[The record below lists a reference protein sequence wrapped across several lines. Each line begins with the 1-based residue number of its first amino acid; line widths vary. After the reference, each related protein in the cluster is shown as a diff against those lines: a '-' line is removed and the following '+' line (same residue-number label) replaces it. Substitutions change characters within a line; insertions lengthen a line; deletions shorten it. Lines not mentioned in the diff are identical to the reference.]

1 MESPLIT
8 IFSPT
13 YNAESFLPYVFETLE
28 RQAYKNFEWLV
39 VDDCSTDNT
48 IRVLKALQSKASF
61 PIRIIQNETNQMVTK
76 NIELGIHNAKGKFLY
91 LTGHDDGLKDDC
103 LSTFVDDW
111 NKLDAKT
118 QDNICGLVYHCED
131 QNGNFI
137 GTKYP
142 FDYWI
147 SNDFEMRFK
156 YDVKGEKSRF
166 HKVEILKKIQYSY
179 PEIDVYIP
187 ENLFWFELSYRYNF
201 MYINK
206 VLRIY
211 FQHDSHQNISKS
223 IGPGKK
229 YMAGFS
235 FFFSEIIR
243 KYNIYLRKNY
253 FKMWVIFH
261 FNYIR
266 YSRYNLQSF
275 AAIIKNAENK
285 KTVAILIPIV
295 VIFEL
300 IKFRRF
306 I

>member
-1 MESPLIT
+1 MENPLIT

-13 YNAESFLPYVFETLE
+13 YNAENFLPYVFSTLE
-28 RQAYKNFEWLV
+28 KQAYKNFEWLI

-48 IRVLKALQSKASF
+48 VGLLKELQKSASF

-76 NIELGIHNAKGKFLY
+76 NIETGIHNANGKFLY

-103 LSTFVDDW
+103 LSTFVEDW
-111 NKLDAKT
+111 NSLDAAT

-137 GTKYP
+137 GTEYP
-142 FDYWI
+142 FNYWI

-156 YDVKGEKSRF
+156 YNVKGEKSSF
-166 HKVEILKKIQYSY
+166 HKVELLKTIQYAY

-187 ENLFWFELSYRYNF
+187 ENLFWFELSYQYNF

-206 VLRIY
+206 VMRIY
-211 FQHDSHQNISKS
+211 FQHDTHDNISKS

-235 FFFSEIIR
+235 FFFHEIIR
-243 KYNIYLRKNY
+243 KYNLYLKKNY
-253 FKMWVIFH
+253 FKIWLVFQ

-266 YSRYNLQSF
+266 YSRYNLQSYKE
-275 AAIIKNAENK
+275 IIQRAENK
-285 KTVAILIPIV
+285 NLIVLLIP
-295 VIFEL
+295 FAMMYEL